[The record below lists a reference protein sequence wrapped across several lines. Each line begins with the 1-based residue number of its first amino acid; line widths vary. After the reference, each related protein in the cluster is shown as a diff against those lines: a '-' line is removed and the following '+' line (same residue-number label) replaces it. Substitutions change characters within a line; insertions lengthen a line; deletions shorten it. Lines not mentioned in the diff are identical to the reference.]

1 MAKIA
6 AAYSTRDAKA
16 NREDLSDLIS
26 NIDPT
31 ETPFMTMIGG
41 GARNASNINF
51 DWQVDHLKP
60 VNNDNAE
67 VEGFEVRRQRSNP
80 TIRVANTCQI
90 STKNATVTGSQEK
103 SDPAG
108 KRSEMAYQ
116 MAMRS
121 RELKIDM
128 ESIMLGKQPRYLG
141 FDDASDETTQPRRL
155 RAFEHWLQTNAMY
168 GDNGANATT
177 EFTQLTDGTQRN
189 LTEAMLV
196 DGLQSAWEAGGRP
209 TQCLVGAGVKRRI
222 SKFVGRENSRQAVDK
237 NTVNDTVSVYASDF
251 GDITVKLSRWQ
262 RPRTLF
268 VVDPS
273 RVRLAYFRRPMQKPL
288 AKVGDAE
295 TRLIL
300 AEYSLQVDNEAAHVK
315 IADLTTTAPGA

>member
-31 ETPFMTMIGG
+31 ETPVMTLISGG
-41 GARNASNINF
+41 SRNVSNINF

-60 VNNDNAE
+60 VDNDNAE
-67 VEGFEVRRQRSNP
+67 VEGFEARRQRANP

-103 SDPAG
+103 SNPAG

-116 MAMRS
+116 MALRS

-128 ESIMLGKQPRYLG
+128 ESILTSKQPRYLG
-141 FDDASDETTQPRRL
+141 FDSPTDEETKPRRL
-155 RAFEHWLQTNAMY
+155 RGLEHWLQTNAMY
-168 GDNGANATT
+168 GSGGANATD
-177 EFTQLTDGTQRN
+177 EFSQLTDGTQRD
-189 LTEAMLV
+189 LTETILV
-196 DGLQSAWEAGGRP
+196 DGLQQAWDNGGSP
-209 TQCLVGAGVKRRI
+209 SQCMVGAGVKRRI
-222 SKFVGRENSRQAVDK
+222 SKFTGRENSRQAVDK
-237 NTVNDTVSVYASDF
+237 DTVNNTVSIYASDF

-262 RPRTLF
+262 RARTAFIL
-268 VVDPS
+268 DPS
-273 RVRLAYFRRPMQKPL
+273 RIRLAYFRRPQQKPL

-300 AEYSLQVDNEAAHVK
+300 VEYSLQVDNEAAHVK
-315 IADLTTTAPGA
+315 IADLTTSAPSA

>member
-6 AAYSTRDAKA
+6 ASYSTRDAKA

-31 ETPFMTMIGG
+31 ETPIMTLISGTT
-41 GARNASNINF
+41 RNVTNINF
-51 DWQVDHLKP
+51 DWQKDHLKP
-60 VNNDNAE
+60 VDSDNAE

-90 STKNATVTGSQEK
+90 STKNATVTGSQER
-103 SDPAG
+103 SNPAG

-116 MAMRS
+116 MALRS

-128 ESIMLGKQPRYLG
+128 ESILSSKQPRYLG
-141 FDDASDETTQPRRL
+141 YDDPSDEDTKPRRL
-155 RAFEHWLQTNAMY
+155 RGLEHWLETNALF
-168 GDNGANATT
+168 GDGGAAATN
-177 EFTQLTDGTQRN
+177 EFDPLTDGTQRD
-189 LTEAMLV
+189 LTEELLV
-196 DGLQSAWEAGGRP
+196 DGLQRAWENGGNP
-209 TQCLVGAGVKRRI
+209 TQAMVGAGVKRRI
-222 SKFVGRENSRQAVDK
+222 SKFVGRENSRQAVGKDTVN
-237 NTVNDTVSVYASDF
+237 NTVSIYASDF

-262 RPRTLF
+262 RARTMF
-268 VVDPS
+268 VLDPG
-273 RVRLAYFRRPMQKPL
+273 RIRLAYFRRPQQKPL

-295 TRLIL
+295 TRMIL

-315 IADLTTTAPGA
+315 IADLTTTTASE